1 MERLARYQHYSSY
14 VQKIREKIGL
24 YRGWVEPQDLAAE
37 AYEAYKQDL
46 IIKSNIDHLTLC
58 ASGQD
63 WYIEPENKKDA
74 QAAAIVETG
83 LKKIEGFN
91 HARKSLSMSA
101 FEGLTLQKK
110 CWSYGNEEICG
121 IRGKWSIPRSLE
133 EVSSRRL
140 RIERSVGNRDQCY
153 WTIWKSNLDRY
164 VILESQPEAQ
174 HSLHDY
180 VWSFWEKEEAN
191 PYGEGLAHIL
201 FSTAYIKSKILQY
214 RASLAERWGKE
225 PWIKAKL
232 DLSAGILAD
241 TVLGPQFQSVS
252 SRATEAMEVFKKMR
266 AGKILVQAGEDDFDL
281 IETGAAN
288 DGILDNFL
296 RYLDELLAIGILG
309 ATLTTQS
316 GSGHSFA
323 QSQTHQTTIDARAEY
338 LKNRIENDYSKY
350 LITDFVR
357 RNWMHFVRIGLPGKL
372 NFKIRSESQSKIE
385 RENKKEYVS
394 LVIDKQIPVEE
405 AELYE
410 TIGFGVPKPDSKI
423 FISTIQQQPS
433 VGGLSPQ
440 SPPISYPS
448 FQMQESLGGSPAPF
462 LLGNGPEGEILAKLW
477 QT

>member
-1 MERLARYQHYSSY
+1 
-14 VQKIREKIGL
+14 
-24 YRGWVEPQDLAAE
+24 
-37 AYEAYKQDL
+37 
-46 IIKSNIDHLTLC
+46 
-58 ASGQD
+58 
-63 WYIEPENKKDA
+63 
-74 QAAAIVETG
+74 
-83 LKKIEGFN
+83 
-91 HARKSLSMSA
+91 
-101 FEGLTLQKK
+101 
-110 CWSYGNEEICG
+110 
-121 IRGKWSIPRSLE
+121 
-133 EVSSRRL
+133 
-140 RIERSVGNRDQCY
+140 
-153 WTIWKSNLDRY
+153 
-164 VILESQPEAQ
+164 
-174 HSLHDY
+174 
-180 VWSFWEKEEAN
+180 
-191 PYGEGLAHIL
+191 
-201 FSTAYIKSKILQY
+201 
-214 RASLAERWGKE
+214 
-225 PWIKAKL
+225 
-232 DLSAGILAD
+232 
-241 TVLGPQFQSVS
+241 
-252 SRATEAMEVFKKMR
+252 MEVFKKMR

-296 RYLDELLAIGILG
+296 RYLDELLALGIPG